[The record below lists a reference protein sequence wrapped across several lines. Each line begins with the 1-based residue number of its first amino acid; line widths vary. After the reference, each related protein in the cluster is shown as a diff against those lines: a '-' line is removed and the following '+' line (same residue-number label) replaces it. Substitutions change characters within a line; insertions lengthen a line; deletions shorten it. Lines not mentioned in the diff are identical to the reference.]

1 VFSVVKTT
9 TISKKDIIIS
19 GISKIGDV
27 DTSNNQLLLLL
38 VLALADTTK
47 LYKIERI
54 IQVKNM

>member
-19 GISKIGDV
+19 GTSKIGDV